1 LFRRFGKLQR
11 TADINQEGIGLGLT
25 ICKELCT
32 KNGGQ
37 ISVESQGEG
46 LGSTFTF
53 SMKMEAADLENE
65 VNLESME
72 FQSADDKLNESN
84 NT

>member
-1 LFRRFGKLQR
+1 M
-11 TADINQEGIGLGLT
+11 T

-46 LGSTFTF
+46 HGSTFTF

-72 FQSADDKLNESN
+72 FKSNDDKLNSTL
-84 NT
+84 NTQVFEGANVSLS